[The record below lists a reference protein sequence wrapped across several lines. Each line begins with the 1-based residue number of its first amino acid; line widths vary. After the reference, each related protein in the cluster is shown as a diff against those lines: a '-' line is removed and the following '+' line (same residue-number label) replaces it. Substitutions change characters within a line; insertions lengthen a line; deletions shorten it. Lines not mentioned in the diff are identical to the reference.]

1 MTSEQDQVFG
11 ANPKIGLRKKECFC
25 RALTLHIRS
34 QDFKRV
40 SLRLQAPYPEG
51 GVLLRGQFSELNS
64 GGFREK
70 LGYPAID
77 HTLESK
83 KER

>member
-11 ANPKIGLRKKECFC
+11 ANPKIGLRKKECFR
-25 RALTLHIRS
+25 RALIWHIRS

-40 SLRLQAPYPEG
+40 SLRLQPPILKVECFS
-51 GVLLRGQFSELNS
+51 LDQFSELNS
-64 GGFREK
+64 SGFREK

-77 HTLESK
+77 YTLESK
-83 KER
+83 KEW

>member
-11 ANPKIGLRKKECFC
+11 ADPKIGLRKKECFC
-25 RALTLHIRS
+25 RALTCHILS

-51 GVLLRGQFSELNS
+51 RVLLRGQFSELNS
-64 GGFREK
+64 SDFREK
-70 LGYPAID
+70 LGYLAID
-77 HTLESK
+77 HTLESE